1 VADFPR
7 ADISP
12 TSDERP
18 FFYEFRP
25 GLPDLLRQL
34 LTALAF
40 VTALGLVYL
49 WRRRR
54 TIVGPFWSLVLYFA
68 LLGAGFMLLELVVI
82 QRLTLFLGHPTTAL
96 SAGLFAVLV
105 SSGLGSL
112 VSGRLARDRR
122 QRTAAVIVATVV
134 AGLLGLA
141 YVRLVPGLIERLL
154 ALPLTVR
161 VVTAVGLIFPLFV
174 AVGIPFPLGLQ
185 IAEGLSGPPMVPL
198 AWAINGLASVFGS
211 VSAVAVAILW
221 SFDGVVVIAS
231 LVYGTVAL
239 LTLSFRRAPS

>member
-1 VADFPR
+1 
-7 ADISP
+7 
-12 TSDERP
+12 
-18 FFYEFRP
+18 
-25 GLPDLLRQL
+25 
-34 LTALAF
+34 
-40 VTALGLVYL
+40 
-49 WRRRR
+49 
-54 TIVGPFWSLVLYFA
+54 
-68 LLGAGFMLLELVVI
+68 MLLELVVI

-96 SAGLFAVLV
+96 STGLFAVLV

-112 VSGRLARDRR
+112 VGGRLAGDRR
-122 QRTAAVIVATVV
+122 QRTAAVIVAAVV
-134 AGLLGLA
+134 AGLLGPA

-161 VVTAVGLIFPLFV
+161 VVTAAGLIFPLFF

-211 VSAVAVAILW
+211 VGAAAVAMLW

-231 LVYGTVAL
+231 LAYGTVAL
-239 LTLSFRRAPS
+239 LTIPFHRAPG